1 MEAPQRRSA
10 EQEESW
16 MSNWTTRILMPVITL
31 AAIVCGAP
39 GAMAAS
45 ADDSDD
51 HLELAALT
59 TRTPNVESTDV
70 IPFQVVV
77 NYRLASAPNAFLL
90 LFAFENND
98 ATSTSQST
106 ENLPITAGSGQEV
119 LNIDYP
125 VHSGVHTLTVMVAMF
140 KTQQKL
146 LTWVSTRPFDLAPWP
161 GRAAFDKAMA
171 ARLSGD
177 YAGADD
183 YFSQAIQ
190 ISPDT
195 GSYYYWRGDT
205 RIYLHEYGAAI
216 DDFNRSID
224 LTPGDRA
231 SRVSRGVALLW
242 NGDPQSAISDLSFA
256 IDNSTSSN
264 DRLTAF
270 AHRARATAE
279 ATLHQASEAIGD
291 YQAYLAMAPDAPDRS
306 KVERWIADL
315 S

>member
-1 MEAPQRRSA
+1 
-10 EQEESW
+10 
-16 MSNWTTRILMPVITL
+16 
-31 AAIVCGAP
+31 
-39 GAMAAS
+39 MAAS
-45 ADDSDD
+45 ADETDD
-51 HLELAALT
+51 HLEMASLT
-59 TRTPNVESTDV
+59 TRTPNGESTDV

-77 NYRLASAPNAFLL
+77 KYRLASAPNAFLV
-90 LFAFENND
+90 LFAFENDD
-98 ATSTSQST
+98 ASSTSQSA
-106 ENLPITAGSGQEV
+106 ENLPITNGSGQQV

-125 VHSGVHTLTVMVAMF
+125 VHSGVHSLTLMVAMF
-140 KTQQKL
+140 KSQQKM
-146 LTWVSTRPFDLAPWP
+146 LTWVSTSPFDLAPWP

-190 ISPDT
+190 ISPDV

-205 RIYLHEYGAAI
+205 RIYLHQYAAAI

-224 LTPGDRA
+224 LMPTDRA

-242 NGDPQSAISDLSFA
+242 NGDPQSAITDLSFA
-256 IDNSTSSN
+256 IDNATDN

-279 ATLHQASEAIGD
+279 ATLHEPTEAIED
-291 YQAYLAMAPDAPDRS
+291 YQAYLAMASDAPDRS
-306 KVERWIADL
+306 QVERWIADL